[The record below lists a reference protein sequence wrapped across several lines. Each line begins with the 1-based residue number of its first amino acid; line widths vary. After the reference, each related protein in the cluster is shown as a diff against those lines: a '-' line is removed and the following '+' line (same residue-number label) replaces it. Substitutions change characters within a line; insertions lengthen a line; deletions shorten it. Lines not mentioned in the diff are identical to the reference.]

1 MTGSVIFPRGH
12 YVTTGSSD
20 AGASSSLAG
29 GDYNVSQGSSVPG
42 TGEIFCNYFTWNS
55 GGDGNPFDASGGN
68 DGGDDNGTPKTED
81 LEIRMDLTDD
91 LLHMV
96 PSFIQSMIFPL
107 SHFCIVYVVLFL
119 TPPPISSQVF
129 SFLDYV
135 DLCRAAIVCRQWR
148 AASAHE
154 DFWRCLNFENRK
166 ISVEQCE
173 FACCNPVNCSDY
185 ILSYCFYI
193 VWGLGAVKLQ
203 IEHVCSIQG

>member
-1 MTGSVIFPRGH
+1 MRFMTGSVIFPRGH

-107 SHFCIVYVVLFL
+107 SLFCIDYVVLFL
-119 TPPPISSQVF
+119 TPA
-129 SFLDYV
+129 FLPRFF
-135 DLCRAAIVCRQWR
+135 LSWTTLI
-148 AASAHE
+148 
-154 DFWRCLNFENRK
+154 F
-166 ISVEQCE
+166 VELLLFVGSGEQLVLMRI
-173 FACCNPVNCSDY
+173 FGDV
-185 ILSYCFYI
+185 
-193 VWGLGAVKLQ
+193 
-203 IEHVCSIQG
+203 